1 MHRIPN
7 TTDVSQ
13 SKRLIAA
20 GLPTITSD
28 SVTAV
33 SPAWTLSKLISLM
46 PNDINYLADKSIDVT
61 DEEAVMSDPSI
72 QYDLRM
78 NNNSVRYVT
87 YSEEERFCAYGVT
100 LIDAVVDAVIWLLN
114 EGWIEK
120 EANLRGE

>member
-13 SKRLIAA
+13 SKRLISA
-20 GLPTITSD
+20 GLPTATSD

-46 PNDINYLADKSIDVT
+46 PNDINYLADKSIDIT

-120 EANLRGE
+120 EVNLRGE

>member
-20 GLPTITSD
+20 GLPTATSD

-46 PNDINYLADKSIDVT
+46 PNDINYLVDKSIDIT

-100 LIDAVVDAVIWLLN
+100 LIDAVVDAVIWLLD

-120 EANLRGE
+120 EVNLRGE

>member
-46 PNDINYLADKSIDVT
+46 PNDINYLADKSIDIT
-61 DEEAVMSDPSI
+61 DEEAVISDPSI

-100 LIDAVVDAVIWLLN
+100 LIDAVVDAVIWLLD

-120 EANLRGE
+120 EVNLRGE

>member
-46 PNDINYLADKSIDVT
+46 PNDINYLADKSIDIT
-61 DEEAVMSDPSI
+61 DEEAVISDPSI

-100 LIDAVVDAVIWLLN
+100 LIDAVVDAVIWLLD

-120 EANLRGE
+120 EVNLRSE

>member
-13 SKRLIAA
+13 SKRLISA
-20 GLPTITSD
+20 GLPTATSD

-33 SPAWTLSKLISLM
+33 SPAWSLSRLISLM
-46 PNDINYLADKSIDVT
+46 PNDINYLADKSIDIT
-61 DEEAVMSDPSI
+61 DEEAVMSDPGI